1 MTNKVRTSQDGNGKG
16 LDNTFPDGDNP
27 VTGSPFTIGTTAT
40 TIQLD
45 GSKSSEVL
53 GIINGAIGAS
63 CYMTFSETR
72 DANITDDIAFPAG
85 TILSIPNTGGKLRV
99 IGSSAGVELRLFY
112 SKGVS

>member
-1 MTNKVRTSQDGNGKG
+1 MTIKVRTSQDGNGKG

-27 VTGSPFTIGTTAT
+27 VTGSPFAIGTTAT

-45 GSKSSEVL
+45 GSKSSEIL
-53 GIINGAIGAS
+53 GVINGTAGQS

-72 DANITDDIAFPAG
+72 DANTTDDIAFPVG
-85 TILSIPNTGGKLRV
+85 TILSLPNTGGKLRV
-99 IGSSAGVELRLFY
+99 IGSSADVELRLFY

>member
-27 VTGSPFTIGTTAT
+27 VTGSPFAIGTTAT

-53 GIINGAIGAS
+53 VQVQGTGS
-63 CYMTFSETR
+63 CYATFSETR
-72 DANITDDIAFPAG
+72 DADTTKDFEFPSG
-85 TILSIPNTGGKLRV
+85 TGFSIPNTGGKFRA
-99 IGSSAGVELRLFY
+99 IGSDSTIELRMFY

>member
-27 VTGSPFTIGTTAT
+27 VTGSPFAIGTTAT

-53 GIINGAIGAS
+53 VQVQGGS
-63 CYMTFSETR
+63 CYATLSETR
-72 DANITDDIAFPAG
+72 DADTTLDFEFTSG
-85 TILSIPNTGGKLRV
+85 SGFSVPNTGGKLRV
-99 IGSSAGVELRLFY
+99 IGSAASVELRMFY
-112 SKGVS
+112 SKGVV